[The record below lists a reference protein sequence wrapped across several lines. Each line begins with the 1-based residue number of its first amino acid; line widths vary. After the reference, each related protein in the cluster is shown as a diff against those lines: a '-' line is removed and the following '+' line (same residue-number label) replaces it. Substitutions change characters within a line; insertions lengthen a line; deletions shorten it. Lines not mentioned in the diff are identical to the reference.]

1 MKVYAVYACPSLC
14 TLKTVRGCVSH
25 TSLDLEIVIIAE
37 AAKRGL
43 FPLGTL
49 LDGYL
54 TLTKS
59 HVGYCT
65 FFPGALS
72 DHLCCLWAFLRIH
85 MKQEKITGKHMI
97 SKQLS
102 SALVTFDPPG

>member
-1 MKVYAVYACPSLC
+1 MYACPSLC
-14 TLKTVRGCVSH
+14 TLKTVGVCVSH

-37 AAKRGL
+37 AVKRDL

-49 LDGYL
+49 LDGYF

-59 HVGYCT
+59 HV
-65 FFPGALS
+65 GALS

-85 MKQEKITGKHMI
+85 MKQTKNHRKTYDFQTAVFGIGDI
-97 SKQLS
+97 
-102 SALVTFDPPG
+102 